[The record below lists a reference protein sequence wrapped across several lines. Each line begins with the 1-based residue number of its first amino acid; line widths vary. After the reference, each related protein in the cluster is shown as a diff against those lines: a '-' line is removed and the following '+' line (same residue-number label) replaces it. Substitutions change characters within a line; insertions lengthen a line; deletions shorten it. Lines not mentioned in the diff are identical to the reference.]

1 MISYSILDNK
11 EIHKCIFMVCQGSS
25 KFGMGLRILVL
36 KIGLKYPCA
45 ESVVVVLTN
54 LLDANY
60 FIVQTCVKCALY
72 YIVTLDES

>member
-1 MISYSILDNK
+1 
-11 EIHKCIFMVCQGSS
+11 MVCQGSW

-36 KIGLKYPCA
+36 KMGLKSPCV